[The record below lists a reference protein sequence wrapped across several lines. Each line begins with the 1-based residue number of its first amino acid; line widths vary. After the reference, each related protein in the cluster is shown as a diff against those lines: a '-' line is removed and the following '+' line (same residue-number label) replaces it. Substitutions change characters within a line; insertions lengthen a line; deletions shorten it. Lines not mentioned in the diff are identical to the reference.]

1 MLKCFYDVEFVEL
14 NLFYIACSSAFLN
27 KKFLKKKL
35 NKKHFGDEVRET
47 LFFTAFAYGHA

>member
-27 KKFLKKKL
+27 KKFKKKL

-47 LFFTAFAYGHA
+47 LFFTAFAYRHA